1 MSELEAMAGIAAI
14 TNMTV
19 IITVTMATITGMV
32 DTTEIE
38 TTIGEGGMVGI
49 EHESLDC
56 IVHSGDL

>member
-1 MSELEAMAGIAAI
+1 MTMTAI
-14 TNMTV
+14 IM
-19 IITVTMATITGMV
+19 VTMATITGMV

-56 IVHSGDL
+56 IVHSGDFM

>member
-1 MSELEAMAGIAAI
+1 MEGMAGTEPITTMTAI
-14 TNMTV
+14 IM
-19 IITVTMATITGMV
+19 VTMATITGMV

-56 IVHSGDL
+56 IVHSGDFM